1 MSLSYLT
8 VHSMADRASPLNV
21 HSDTLPQVCADC
33 FCKFFPYL
41 HSMPFRLRVPF
52 SQAVF
57 IRFIYRDREVGYDAA
72 VFRLSYDG
80 VSAKPTRHV
89 DSIESASS
97 REFAFPLCR
106 AALRSDGE
114 RRPTCFR
121 VRDVTGCV
129 TGVRRKLPPFRR
141 KPLTSLVK

>member
-1 MSLSYLT
+1 LARGPETNIIRDDLPVDVLPVLS
-8 VHSMADRASPLNV
+8 VDSMADRASPLNV

-57 IRFIYRDREVGYDAA
+57 IRFIYGDQEVGDAA

-80 VSAKPTRHV
+80 VSTKPTRHV

-106 AALRSDGE
+106 AALRSDPQAAA
-114 RRPTCFR
+114 RLLPAS
-121 VRDVTGCV
+121 VT
-129 TGVRRKLPPFRR
+129 
-141 KPLTSLVK
+141 

>member
-1 MSLSYLT
+1 LAPGPETNITRDDLPVDVLPVLSIDPT
-8 VHSMADRASPLNV
+8 ADHASPLNV

-114 RRPTCFR
+114 RQPACFR
-121 VRDVTGCV
+121 R
-129 TGVRRKLPPFRR
+129 P
-141 KPLTSLVK
+141 